1 MNNPNPMKSVVKALE
16 KMSPKTLVEK
26 FASVIPTLK
35 DVESGNVS
43 HTLASYF

>member
-1 MNNPNPMKSVVKALE
+1 MVTVVQ
-16 KMSPKTLVEK
+16 KMSPKALVAK
-26 FASVIPTLK
+26 LASVIPTLK